1 MSNLNTIE
9 TLKEEL
15 ANKKSLLEETTKN
28 LEWKQKELSELLFGN
43 LDEISREDLKEK
55 IENAK
60 DFISKNFDNFEEQM
74 NNPVIKKIF
83 DEAYVK
89 AGMENEVQTTSVE
102 FTQVE
107 ETPSFSEEMKP
118 ISFDNLNS
126 SEENEENKETTW

>member
-28 LEWKQKELSELLFGN
+28 LEGKQKELSELLFWN
-43 LDEISREDLKEK
+43 LDETSREDLKEK

>member
-89 AGMENEVQTTSVE
+89 AGMENEVQPTSVE
-102 FTQVE
+102 FAQIE

-118 ISFDNLNS
+118 ISFDNFGS

>member
-89 AGMENEVQTTSVE
+89 AGMENEVQPTSVE
-102 FTQVE
+102 FAQIE

>member
-1 MSNLNTIE
+1 MSNLNAIE

-15 ANKKSLLEETTKN
+15 TNKKSLLEETTKN

-83 DEAYVK
+83 DEVYVK

-118 ISFDNLNS
+118 ISFDNLGS